1 MNNLIKKI
9 NYTKLD
15 ITLEYIYINI
25 HDLINLILSNPL
37 LKEQNKKNIND
48 IKEYNDRQKIIL
60 NIFIN
65 EYSNLYQIVS
75 KYNKYISIESKSINL
90 LNEKP
95 IFRGFY
101 NASNIIKLSECDLNK
116 NILQI
121 GILPT
126 FIESIYR
133 LTNSY
138 TNLNFIR
145 IKSFKK
151 PSNQILYDSLINKFK
166 NYNLID
172 INNFYYT
179 DIQKLINNPLL
190 TKYDVIIFDTYKN
203 MYNKPIEIE
212 HTNINLRYIL
222 SIIDSKY
229 ILLQIIFALNKL
241 NNEGTLILLLPGYNH
256 IIYQQFIT
264 ILGTLFN
271 EILLVN
277 CDFDYSYRYFLICK
291 NFKPDDKL
299 INELT
304 KNINND
310 ILINILNRD
319 QKILDINFSTIL
331 DSKFNKIYNNISI
344 IENIYNNK
352 YLINK
357 IYDNHY
363 NNQLNNTNKWLKLI
377 FNKKDLNKEIKI
389 TLSKIKD
396 NILIKLQDKLKL
408 EEFKLEKLDEYTLNF
423 IGENID
429 TVLFSK
435 IIHYINYFI
444 LENIVV
450 FNNNFNYETYKT
462 LYNKFNKTNDINLII
477 DTYNLNDP
485 LYLEY
490 SLDINIFDNIKNQ
503 LIIKFDLYMMSPL
516 FLSILY
522 ILTIIYKFSYIIR
535 LDYNFYYLGINN
547 KKIDLTDIIELYNL
561 NKQNINKDYQIIIF
575 NENFIEQINKI
586 FSKLFLD
593 QFINIIRYKFLN

>member
-172 INNFYYT
+172 IQNFYYT

-212 HTNINLRYIL
+212 QTNINLRYIL

-241 NNEGTLILLLPGYNH
+241 NNEGTLILLLPGYSN

-264 ILGTLFN
+264 ILSTLFN

-277 CDFDYSYRYFLICK
+277 CDFDYSYRYYLIAK

-310 ILINILNRD
+310 ILINILNKD

-396 NILIKLQDKLKL
+396 NILIKLQDKFKL

-423 IGENID
+423 IGENVD

-462 LYNKFNKTNDINLII
+462 LYNKYNKTNDINLII
-477 DTYNLNDP
+477 DNYNLNEP
-485 LYLEY
+485 FYLEY
-490 SLDINIFDNIKNQ
+490 SHDINIFDNIKNQ
-503 LIIKFDLYMMSPL
+503 LIIKFDLYIMSPL